1 MGGRGASSASTSK
14 RMFDGKTHIQSIGE
28 VNAYKVE
35 NIQKGDILLYN
46 YGYTSKVKSIEQS
59 KSGKSYKV
67 TTISSETGKEYQRT
81 MRKGRLL
88 AIASTESKNEKDL
101 RMKTIAK
108 KV

>member
-1 MGGRGASSASTSK
+1 MGGRGASSSNVSK
-14 RMFDGKTHIQSIGE
+14 RNFDGKTNIGSIGE

-35 NIQKGDILLYN
+35 NIQKGDILLWN

-59 KSGKSYKV
+59 KSGKSYKI
-67 TTISSETGKEYQRT
+67 TTISSETGEEYQRT

-88 AIASTESKNEKDL
+88 AIASTESKNDKER
-101 RMKTIAK
+101 RMKTITK

>member
-1 MGGRGASSASTSK
+1 MGGRGTSSSNVSK
-14 RMFDGKTHIQSIGE
+14 RKFDGKTNIGSIGE

-35 NIQKGDILLYN
+35 NIQKGDILLWN

-59 KSGKSYKV
+59 NSGKSYKI
-67 TTISSETGKEYQRT
+67 TTISSETGEEYQRT

-88 AIASTESKNEKDL
+88 AVASSESKNNKDR
-101 RMKTIAK
+101 RMKTITK